1 MTRITVEALIV
12 IDVHG
17 KKSLLNPPPL
27 GSNDKIPIV
36 SIHDIL
42 DFIFLLFKCLARD
55 VVESLNKLRVKSDKD
70 FNWIS
75 QLRYYWID
83 ESINV
88 SFFVIIFI
96 KNLLVA

>member
-1 MTRITVEALIV
+1 MN
-12 IDVHG
+12 
-17 KKSLLNPPPL
+17 SLLNTPPL
-27 GSNDKIPIV
+27 GSNDKGPIV

-55 VVESLNKLRVKSDKD
+55 VVESLNKLRVKNDKD

-88 SFFVIIFI
+88 RFYVI
-96 KNLLVA
+96 LLYNSILLHKLGDLNYSS